1 MMANRQIFEGV
12 KIADFSWVIVGPTI
26 VRGLAEHGATV
37 IHIESHRYPDT
48 GRVMSPFKDNKP
60 SIDSSAWHA
69 IINPNK
75 YGISLDLNKPKGQE
89 IARKLVKWADIVC
102 ESMAPGAMAKFGLDY
117 ESCRK
122 IKPDIIYFSTCQF
135 GQSGPLARYA
145 GYGQLGAAYG
155 GFSYALGQPGKPPPQ
170 LHNNFPDFIAPPY
183 MVTTLAAALLYR
195 HKTGKGIYLDE
206 SQVEAGATF
215 LGPAILDYVVNVRV
229 AKRLGNRDPYMAPH
243 GIYPCRGD
251 DRWLAIA
258 VSNEEEWQAFLTAI
272 DNPDWSK
279 DPRFSTIIS
288 RKENEDELDSLVAHW
303 TLNYTPGQAMQ
314 LLQDVGVAAGIVA
327 TGEDLFN
334 DPQLKYRGHYVFLDH
349 TVIGKHAY
357 HAPAFRFSKTPYR
370 LWKAAPCL
378 GEDNLYV
385 YQEILGLSEDE
396 ISDLMTE
403 GVITTEADLATF
415 RPYR

>member
-26 VRGLAEHGATV
+26 ARELAEHGATV
-37 IHIESHRYPDT
+37 IHIESHRHPDV
-48 GRVMSPFKDNKP
+48 GRLIGPFKDNKP
-60 SIDSSAWHA
+60 SIDSSGWHA
-69 IINPNK
+69 IRDPNK
-75 YGISLDLNKPKGQE
+75 LGISLDLSKPKGQE
-89 IARKLVKWADIVC
+89 IAKKLVKWADIVC

-135 GQSGPLARYA
+135 GQSGPLAKYT

-155 GFSYALGQPGKPPPQ
+155 GLSYALGQPGKAPPQ
-170 LHNNFPDFIAPPY
+170 LHNNYPDFIAPPY
-183 MVTTLAAALLYR
+183 MVATLAAALLYR
-195 HKTGKGIYLDE
+195 HKTNKGIYLDE

-215 LGPAILDYVVNVRV
+215 LEPAILDYRVNGRV
-229 AKRLGNRDPYMAPH
+229 AGRLGNRDPYMAPH

-258 VSNEEEWQAFLTAI
+258 VSSEEEWQAFLTAI
-272 DNPDWSK
+272 GSPNWSK

-288 RKENEDELDSLVAHW
+288 RKENEDELDSLVARW
-303 TLNYTPGQAMQ
+303 TLNHTPERAMQ
-314 LLQDVGVAAGIVA
+314 LLQDAGVPAGIVA

-334 DPQLKYRGHYVFLDH
+334 DPQLEYRKHYIFLDH
-349 TVIGKHAY
+349 AFIGKQACHS
-357 HAPAFRFSKTPYR
+357 PAFRFSKTPHHI
-370 LWKAAPCL
+370 WKAAPCL
-378 GEDNLYV
+378 GEDNIYV
-385 YQEILGLSEDE
+385 YQDILGFSEAE
-396 ISDLMTE
+396 IADLIAG
-403 GVITTEADLATF
+403 GVITTEADLSVV